1 MGTYKLPWPHP
12 VSAAQPTWDV
22 KDKDIRNEGQC
33 SHLGKKNIS
42 ETTLAG
48 RRNADGKPPH
58 LCVKPEGETYR
69 TRPPALTFHAEII
82 AAKMVIFW
90 KKASKKTSLKIS
102 NVLKGKLLQSQQNQ
116 LQAPWQQ
123 QGLPRRS
130 QLLVSLN

>member
-12 VSAAQPTWDV
+12 VSAAQPPWDV

-33 SHLGKKNIS
+33 PHLGKKNIS

-69 TRPPALTFHAEII
+69 TRPTSSDISCRNYCSQNGDLLEE
-82 AAKMVIFW
+82 
-90 KKASKKTSLKIS
+90 SKQENFSKNL
-102 NVLKGKLLQSQQNQ
+102 
-116 LQAPWQQ
+116 
-123 QGLPRRS
+123 
-130 QLLVSLN
+130 